1 MDPTQLSSLPSS
13 QPTSAADN
21 TTGSRSRG
29 RPPKPPQNPTIDLQR
44 SRLRRAQKAY
54 RIRKE
59 NHVKFQDNR
68 INELETI
75 VEEMSNVFM
84 DVSDQILNLPGMTME
99 AKEVLKD
106 GMERFLELGRKAA
119 QGEEGDHLMT
129 TDSGATE
136 GDNNTDDEVSRSES
150 SMASTSGPQVQDNDS
165 FGAEHQL
172 HSFKNDTSG
181 ISDNYQSHQAHAASL
196 YTSPIPPTSFQ
207 SQPQHSHPPTGLQHW
222 YDESEHISSPST
234 APPFHYHAISPLPDY
249 AFHQSIPRW
258 PQYFHLPPWAQL
270 GVSVIPYILAGRDS
284 FAAHLY
290 FSTIVF
296 AFRAIRG
303 EPGYAEA
310 AAYFFRHKLR
320 YGRRAR
326 VITVVG
332 GAVDLMLGGGNR
344 IDTATAYPHSTI
356 PQDGRQED
364 ISDDE
369 IKELIKTDLARE
381 GESESDYLSS
391 WDMERYLTDRWRLT
405 LDSTSVRRLPSG
417 LGQERSDPR
426 RFAPTMVIGWGEDRV
441 RDTRDLVERLKH
453 KAVTIGEGPRWSK
466 RNVDEI
472 VRGFL
477 ETSP

>member
-1 MDPTQLSSLPSS
+1 
-13 QPTSAADN
+13 
-21 TTGSRSRG
+21 
-29 RPPKPPQNPTIDLQR
+29 
-44 SRLRRAQKAY
+44 
-54 RIRKE
+54 
-59 NHVKFQDNR
+59 
-68 INELETI
+68 
-75 VEEMSNVFM
+75 M

-181 ISDNYQSHQAHAASL
+181 ISDNYQSHQAHAAN
-196 YTSPIPPTSFQ
+196 
-207 SQPQHSHPPTGLQHW
+207 
-222 YDESEHISSPST
+222 
-234 APPFHYHAISPLPDY
+234 Y